1 MTRAVVVVILLCCFS
16 AAYAAEPAQ
25 PQPIPAVGAERRVG
39 ETRDALT
46 DLLWM
51 GIEPYWHQGDME
63 ACLRL
68 LRQTVEV
75 DPHFVEAGT
84 SLAWMLWSYGRD
96 AEAIAAYENCI
107 AANPRSW
114 KAHHE
119 FGMFYFARRKY
130 VKAAEQFRAAKD
142 LDAPIPHLHMLPNAL
157 EKAGLA
163 EEALREWKDI
173 IRRFPDDVVAK
184 QRAERLEKS
193 LLKERSKQKSAT

>member
-1 MTRAVVVVILLCCFS
+1 MTRAIVVVILLCCLSF
-16 AAYAAEPAQ
+16 AYAAEPAQ
-25 PQPIPAVGAERRVG
+25 PQPIPAVEAERRVG

-51 GIEPYWHQGDME
+51 GIEPYWHRGDMD

-107 AANPRSW
+107 AANPKSW
-114 KAHHE
+114 
-119 FGMFYFARRKY
+119 
-130 VKAAEQFRAAKD
+130 KAAEQFRAARD
-142 LDAPIPHLHMLPNAL
+142 LDAPIPHLHMLPSAL

-173 IRRFPDDVVAK
+173 LRRFPDDEVAK
-184 QRAERLEKS
+184 RRAQRLEES
-193 LLKERSKQKSAT
+193 LLKKRSKQKSAT